1 VYLSKSILANPQSA
15 EINANLGS
23 ALKYLCRRLEHMTS
37 KSAHERKNL
46 IEKCDNEADWYT
58 QRAEGL
64 GIVRL
69 PNTNYL
75 EEQRKAQK
83 EYREK

>member
-1 VYLSKSILANPQSA
+1 
-15 EINANLGS
+15 
-23 ALKYLCRRLEHMTS
+23 MTS